1 MKKDRRRR
9 FSMRLYMTLL
19 VLVELGIIV
28 AVSGLVSWLVVRF
41 DIPYIKLPPLAWFLI
56 ISIVLGAALTYFI
69 SRWLLNPILQ
79 LSQAMGQVSKGDFDV
94 RLNE

>member
-28 AVSGLVSWLVVRF
+28 AVSGLVSWLVVR
-41 DIPYIKLPPLAWFLI
+41 L
-56 ISIVLGAALTYFI
+56 
-69 SRWLLNPILQ
+69 
-79 LSQAMGQVSKGDFDV
+79 
-94 RLNE
+94 